1 MKKKNILA
9 LIFGYLALTSGS
21 IWFGA
26 YAARLLP
33 TYTMFEETEP
43 TLKNF
48 LNGSNIP
55 AVAEV
60 LSPIIILTLICYLLM
75 AITFTVFLITTD
87 LKLKENG
94 WLFIIAGIIFI
105 TLPFEVVQII
115 QDYKLFVLFY
125 SGDYGSTKIVPLITD
140 WLTKLSSFPV
150 ILILSYLS
158 IPYLLIF
165 KPFTLKLKNE
175 N

>member
-1 MKKKNILA
+1 MKKKNILS
-9 LIFGYLALTSGS
+9 LIFGYVALTSGS

-26 YAARLLP
+26 YAARLLT
-33 TYTMFEETEP
+33 TYMMFEETEP
-43 TLKNF
+43 TLRNF
-48 LNGSNIP
+48 LDSSNLP
-55 AVAEV
+55 AVVEV
-60 LSPIIILTLICYLLM
+60 ISPIIIITLVGYLLM
-75 AITFTVFLITTD
+75 LITFTVFLITTD

-125 SGDYGSTKIVPLITD
+125 NGEYGSTKIVPLITN

-165 KPFTLKLKNE
+165 KPFSLKLKNE

>member
-1 MKKKNILA
+1 MKKENILSS
-9 LIFGYLALTSGS
+9 IFGYLALTSGI

-26 YAARLLP
+26 YVSRLLS
-33 TYTMFEETEP
+33 TYMMFEETEP

-48 LNGSNIP
+48 LDGANLP
-55 AVAEV
+55 AVVEV
-60 LSPIIILTLICYLLM
+60 ISPIIILTLICYLLM
-75 AITFTVFLITTD
+75 IFTFIVFLFSTD
-87 LKLKENG
+87 LKLKANG

-105 TLPFEVVQII
+105 TMPFEVVQLI
-115 QDYKLFVLFY
+115 QDYKLTVFFIN
-125 SGDYGSTKIVPLITD
+125 GDYGSTKIIPLITD

-165 KPFTLKLKNE
+165 KPFSLKPKNE

>member
-1 MKKKNILA
+1 M
-9 LIFGYLALTSGS
+9 
-21 IWFGA
+21 
-26 YAARLLP
+26 
-33 TYTMFEETEP
+33 MFEETEP

-48 LNGSNIP
+48 LDGANLP
-55 AVAEV
+55 AVIEV
-60 LSPIIILTLICYLLM
+60 ISPIIILTLICYLLM
-75 AITFTVFLITTD
+75 IFTFIVFLFSTD
-87 LKLKENG
+87 LKLKANG

-105 TLPFEVVQII
+105 TMPFEVVQLI
-115 QDYKLFVLFY
+115 QDYKLTVFFIN
-125 SGDYGSTKIVPLITD
+125 GDYGSTKIIPLITD

-165 KPFTLKLKNE
+165 KPFSLKPKNE

>member
-1 MKKKNILA
+1 MKKKKTLSF
-9 LIFGYLALTSGS
+9 IFGYLALTSGS

-26 YAARLLP
+26 YAARLLA
-33 TYTMFEETEP
+33 TYMMFEETEP
-43 TLKNF
+43 NLRNF
-48 LNGSNIP
+48 LNSSNIP
-55 AVAEV
+55 AVAEII
-60 LSPIIILTLICYLLM
+60 SPIIILTLICYLLIV
-75 AITFTVFLITTD
+75 ITFTVFLITTD

-125 SGDYGSTKIVPLITD
+125 NGDYGSTKIVPLITD